1 MINDFAEIRMN
12 RKLVVT
18 CVFAVALTL
27 LFFVAGCAKK
37 NIFVLLP
44 NPDGTVGEITVT
56 TSKGTQVVSH
66 ADHATE
72 VSSADALPSKPVKM
86 DEATIKE
93 NFGKALEAQPAP
105 PVTFRLY
112 FKSGTNRLTEDSER
126 LIPDILAAITSR
138 NSTDISVVG
147 HADRVGREDAN
158 RRLSYNRAVAV
169 RDILTSRGV
178 DPGFVE
184 VTSHGE
190 SNPVIPTADE
200 VAEPKNR
207 RVEVIVR

>member
-1 MINDFAEIRMN
+1 MN
-12 RKLVVT
+12 RRLVVT
-18 CVFAVALTL
+18 TVFVIALTFL
-27 LFFVAGCAKK
+27 LVVAGCAKK

-44 NPDGTVGEITVT
+44 NPDGTVGEISVT
-56 TSKGTQVVSH
+56 TKKGTQVVSH
-66 ADHATE
+66 PDHATE

-93 NFGKALEAQPAP
+93 NFGEALEAQPAP
-105 PVTFRLY
+105 PLTFTLY
-112 FKSGTNRLTEDSER
+112 FKSGTNRLTEDSEK
-126 LIPDILAAITSR
+126 LIPDILSAISSR
-138 NSTDISVVG
+138 NSTDISVIG
-147 HADRVGREDAN
+147 HADRVGRADAN
-158 RRLSYNRAVAV
+158 RRLSYNRAVSI
-169 RDILTSRGV
+169 RNILTSRGV
-178 DPGFVE
+178 DPGWVQ

>member
-1 MINDFAEIRMN
+1 MN
-12 RKLVVT
+12 KKSVVI
-18 CVFAVALTL
+18 CVFAIALTF

-37 NIFVLLP
+37 NIFVLLS

-56 TSKGTQVVSH
+56 TSKGTQIVSD
-66 ADHATE
+66 AEHATE

-93 NFGKALEAQPAP
+93 SFGKALEAQPAP
-105 PVTFRLY
+105 AVTFMLY

-158 RRLSYNRAVAV
+158 RRLSYKRAVAV

-178 DPGFVE
+178 DPGSVE

-190 SNPVIPTADE
+190 RNPLIPTADE

-207 RVEVIVR
+207 RVEVTVR